1 MHMSYMSVCLLVA
14 FNDQANVQLHIEI
27 VHETEYL
34 SWPLYIYAC
43 YSHKCNLDIHMTI
56 PI

>member
-1 MHMSYMSVCLLVA
+1 MSVCLLVA
-14 FNDQANVQLHIEI
+14 FNDEANIQLHIEI
-27 VHETEYL
+27 GHETEYL

-43 YSHKCNLDIHMTI
+43 YSHKYNLDIHMPV